1 MGRKRW
7 AERRRP
13 PAPQMLVAVDEVA
26 RFRPGVLQ
34 CGFPMGDGCM
44 CMTPAG
50 QCRRHAPAGSGAP
63 GGEMSPSLYRELTG
77 RPYPPAV
84 RAETT
89 RRPTYAVLREAAAE
103 RAQFTPDQAQT
114 MLSAALGTRPHL
126 AARVIGQ
133 LGPVL
138 AGELARA
145 VDAALEQR
153 YGNYLR
159 AERETL
165 DRLYDGAVAKL
176 RVEQEK
182 RGRSASDERWT
193 TPSRLS

>member
-1 MGRKRW
+1 
-7 AERRRP
+7 
-13 PAPQMLVAVDEVA
+13 
-26 RFRPGVLQ
+26 
-34 CGFPMGDGCM
+34 
-44 CMTPAG
+44 
-50 QCRRHAPAGSGAP
+50 
-63 GGEMSPSLYRELTG
+63 MSPSLYRELTG

-126 AARVIGQ
+126 AARVVER

-145 VDAALEQR
+145 VDTAVSSR
-153 YGNYLR
+153 ISGYLSAER
-159 AERETL
+159 AEL
-165 DRLYDGAVAKL
+165 NRLYSDQLTKL
-176 RVEQEK
+176 QTDQER
-182 RGRSASDERWT
+182 RGRDVNAERWT